1 MIQSNVINANRRAS
15 GEQWLAVA
23 PEDGL
28 DIGCWSAPTL
38 ISESNGI
45 FHGGPICAG
54 RVVVRG
60 PVSCRALI
68 GRRSRAPVSSP
79 VLLVG
84 NTRLVVLG
92 VRVIFK
98 LTALVLWSL
107 Q

>member
-1 MIQSNVINANRRAS
+1 M
-15 GEQWLAVA
+15 A

-28 DIGCWSAPTL
+28 DIGAWSESTL

-45 FHGGPICAG
+45 FHDGPICAG

-68 GRRSRAPVSSP
+68 GRRSRAPA
-79 VLLVG
+79 LLVS

-92 VRVIFK
+92 VQVIFK
-98 LTALVLWSL
+98 LAALVLWSL
-107 Q
+107 PYY